1 MLDTPKAA
9 VPFDTRE
16 LDKQMEAAGLDVL
29 IANSKHNI
37 HYLLGGHRSIFFDYM
52 DAMGIS
58 RYLPLL
64 VYFKG
69 APEKAGYFGHRLET
83 HQKEVNPFWTPV
95 SNTGSA
101 GSVDVMQKAV
111 EHVRKSGVKARRIG
125 VEMAFLPVDSYQA
138 LQSGLADSE
147 IKDGLFVLERL
158 RAVKRPNELALL
170 KKASELVVDSMKATM
185 AKAGPGMSKRELFE
199 TLRKEEVNR
208 GLTFEYC
215 LLTTG
220 TSLNRAPSDYK
231 LKQGDIMSLDSGAN
245 YHGYIG
251 DLCRMAILGEP
262 DAELEDLLGEIEMIQ
277 RAAMKP
283 IKAGAQASVI
293 YGVGRSAGGQVQAC
307 RAHALPGARHG
318 ARQPR
323 GAQAHGPDGLRRLRC
338 LAAARGR
345 HGDLGGDDAAA
356 SQARLH
362 QARGHGGGHRYR
374 PRDLRRGRPGL
385 EPGREGLSCTF
396 QDIGGH
402 PPRNPSPQGGG
413 EPVALAM
420 R

>member
-1 MLDTPKAA
+1 M
-9 VPFDTRE
+9 
-16 LDKQMEAAGLDVL
+16 L

-231 LKQGDIMSLDSGAN
+231 LK
-245 YHGYIG
+245 
-251 DLCRMAILGEP
+251 
-262 DAELEDLLGEIEMIQ
+262 
-277 RAAMKP
+277 
-283 IKAGAQASVI
+283 
-293 YGVGRSAGGQVQAC
+293 
-307 RAHALPGARHG
+307 
-318 ARQPR
+318 PR
-323 GAQAHGPDGLRRLRC
+323 GHHVPRLRRQLPR
-338 LAAARGR
+338 LHRRPLPHGDPGRARRRARGLAGRDRDDPARR
-345 HGDLGGDDAAA
+345 HEADQGRR
-356 SQARLH
+356 AR
-362 QARGHGGGHRYR
+362 
-374 PRDLRRGRPGL
+374 RR
-385 EPGREGLSCTF
+385 
-396 QDIGGH
+396 
-402 PPRNPSPQGGG
+402 
-413 EPVALAM
+413 
-420 R
+420 

>member
-1 MLDTPKAA
+1 MLDTPKAV
-9 VPFDTRE
+9 VPFDTKQ
-16 LDKQMEAAGLDVL
+16 LDKQMEAAGIDVL

-138 LQSGLADSE
+138 LQSAFADSE

-199 TLRKEEVNR
+199 TLRREEVNR
-208 GLTFEYC
+208 GLTFEYL
-215 LLTTG
+215 LLTAG

-262 DAELEDLLGEIEMIQ
+262 DAELEDMLGEIEMIQ

-293 YGVGRSAGGQVQAC
+293 YGVGDPLVATSK
-307 RAHALPGARHG
+307 HAEHMHFL
-318 ARQPR
+318 
-323 GAQAHGPDGLRRLRC
+323 AHGMGLVSHEAPRLT
-338 LAAARGR
+338 ARMGYDAYDASRPLEAGMVISVETTLQHPKRGFIKLEDTVVVTDAGHEIYGEGGR
-345 HGDLGGDDAAA
+345 GWNRAGKA
-356 SQARLH
+356 
-362 QARGHGGGHRYR
+362 
-374 PRDLRRGRPGL
+374 
-385 EPGREGLSCTF
+385 
-396 QDIGGH
+396 
-402 PPRNPSPQGGG
+402 
-413 EPVALAM
+413 
-420 R
+420 